1 MPVGL
6 TWNRII
12 YLKNTIG
19 INFAY
24 SELDRRFSGV
34 HLYVRTVDVYVLASD
49 GLGERLGF
57 PSASDFIA
65 MIAGT
70 VSSVTH
76 FKPAMFDYT
85 CDSRDYLFLKEV
97 LSDALIERKVPYL
110 YFCYV

>member
-1 MPVGL
+1 MPLGL

-24 SELDRRFSGV
+24 SELDRRFTGV
-34 HLYVRTVDVYVLASD
+34 HLYVQLMFTSLHPMDLVNGWS
-49 GLGERLGF
+49 F

-70 VSSVTH
+70 VSSVTN

-110 YFCYV
+110 YFDYV